1 MIKDMRLRGR
11 SGLLAVMSLAPVTGA
26 CGGSGTSNF
35 GLEMVVDTVGDTV
48 VARTL
53 GGSVWNDTV
62 LLEPEMVL
70 GVFEGPDE
78 YMLGRVRS
86 LAVSES
92 GEIYLVDSQIPALR
106 KYSADGTHLA
116 TFGREGGGPGEYKRP
131 DGGLAVL
138 SDGRVVLRDPGNNR
152 FSIFAPDGEFLES
165 WRIPGG
171 FNTGRKLYRD
181 VHDNV
186 YTLVLL
192 ERGLAPWDWT
202 YGLARYQP
210 DGTHTDTVLAPTWDY
225 KRPQLTGQR
234 DGSSSSSGVPFTAED
249 AWTFSPLGYAVGGVA
264 TDYRVDLYRPDGVL
278 RIEKAWDPVRVLA
291 DEKDEQERRIR
302 DQFQR
307 NFPGW
312 RWNGPAIPGT
322 KPPFSG
328 LHVGED
334 GRIWVRLSQLGQPVM
349 SVEEAREEEQ
359 RTNRPQIR
367 YREPVAF
374 DVFEPDGRY
383 LGHVRAPQGF
393 SMSPPPVF
401 RGDFVWAVARDDLDV
416 PTVVRY
422 RIVAE
427 Y

>member
-1 MIKDMRLRGR
+1 MIKEMSLRGR
-11 SGLLAVMSLAPVTGA
+11 SGLLAVMSLAPVTWA
-26 CGGSGTSNF
+26 CGGSGASNF

-106 KYSADGTHLA
+106 KYSVDGTHLA

-181 VHDNV
+181 GHDNV

-291 DEKDEQERRIR
+291 DEKDEQERQVRG
-302 DQFQR
+302 QFER

-312 RWNGPAIPGT
+312 RWNGPAIPNT

-334 GRIWVRLSQLGQPVM
+334 GRIWVRLSQLGQPEM

-383 LGHVRAPQGF
+383 LGHVRAPPGF
-393 SMSPPPVF
+393 STSPEPVF
-401 RGDFVWAVARDDLDV
+401 RGDFVWAVSRDDLDV

-422 RIVAE
+422 RMVTE

>member
-1 MIKDMRLRGR
+1 MIKEMSLRGR
-11 SGLLAVMSLAPVTGA
+11 SGLLAVMSLAPVTWA
-26 CGGSGTSNF
+26 CGGSGASNF

-181 VHDNV
+181 GHDNV

-225 KRPQLTGQR
+225 KRPELTGQR

-291 DEKDEQERRIR
+291 DEKDEQERQVRG
-302 DQFQR
+302 QFER

-312 RWNGPAIPGT
+312 RWNGPAIPNT

-334 GRIWVRLSQLGQPVM
+334 GRIWVRLSQLGQPEM

-393 SMSPPPVF
+393 SMSPEPVF
-401 RGDFVWAVARDDLDV
+401 RGDFVWAVSRDDLDV

-422 RIVAE
+422 RMVTE